1 MYVNLYPNKEL
12 KRTKQILLWSGILLL
27 CGGLST
33 LTGEFL
39 AREEFRLA
47 WAVGALVVSAI
58 GLLGFAV
65 GAGYVQLKD
74 AYFSM
79 TPERI
84 AYRLTLYG
92 TEQTI
97 YWDSIDSI
105 QATEH
110 TLVFDL
116 KDSRQFVMRLGH
128 IQSPEVAR
136 HVSVSIQLAAVQ
148 QQVEV
153 NQVPVSAQGVS
164 T

>member
-1 MYVNLYPNKEL
+1 MYVNLYPHKEL
-12 KRTKQILLWSGILLL
+12 KRTKQILLWTGILLF
-27 CGGLST
+27 CGGLSA
-33 LTGEFL
+33 LIVEFI
-39 AREEFRLA
+39 AREEIRWVWAGGALLVG
-47 WAVGALVVSAI
+47 AVGA
-58 GLLGFAV
+58 LGFAV
-65 GAGYVQLKD
+65 GAGYIQLKD

-92 TEQTI
+92 PEHTI

-116 KDSRQFVMRLGH
+116 KDSKQKIMRLGH
-128 IQSPEVAR
+128 IQSPDIAN
-136 HVSVSIQLAAVQ
+136 HVSVSVQLAAIQ

-153 NQVPVSAQGVS
+153 NQVPVSAQRIRS
-164 T
+164 

>member
-27 CGGLST
+27 GGGLAA
-33 LTGEFL
+33 LIGEFVT
-39 AREEFRLA
+39 REEFRLA
-47 WAVGALVVSAI
+47 WAVGGLVVSAI
-58 GLLGFAV
+58 GALGFAV

-92 TEQTI
+92 AEQTI

-105 QATEH
+105 LATEH

-128 IQSPEVAR
+128 IQNPEIAR
-136 HVSVSIQLAAVQ
+136 HVSVSVQLAAVQ

-153 NQVPVSAQGVS
+153 NQVPVSAQRVS
-164 T
+164 L

>member
-12 KRTKQILLWSGILLL
+12 KKTKQILLWAGILMF
-27 CGGLST
+27 CGGLSA
-33 LTGEFL
+33 LIGEFI
-39 AREEFRLA
+39 AREEIRWTWMA
-47 WAVGALVVSAI
+47 GALVVSAI

-92 TEQTI
+92 AEQTI
-97 YWDSIDSI
+97 YWDTIDSI
-105 QATEH
+105 QATEQA
-110 TLVFDL
+110 LIFDL
-116 KDSRQFVMRLGH
+116 KDSRQLVMRLGH
-128 IQSPEVAR
+128 IQSPEIAN
-136 HVSVSIQLAAVQ
+136 HVSVSIQLAAIQ

-153 NQVPVSAQGVS
+153 NQVPVSAQRVS
-164 T
+164 G